1 MVLGPCNHRHRVIGA
16 QTTSALTT
24 HAAVLYCIPSS
35 KSKIRTKYSEATVN
49 VELLFIGNSSV
60 WKSSLIQRFS
70 DEKFLI
76 EDESGATV
84 GVDFRVHKMEVN
96 SRKVKPIIWVC
107 DTIFQSL
114 NDYVIG
120 LIDNHPLRH
129 KLE

>member
-1 MVLGPCNHRHRVIGA
+1 MRMK
-16 QTTSALTT
+16 
-24 HAAVLYCIPSS
+24 SS
-35 KSKIRTKYSEATVN
+35 GTLVN
-49 VELLFIGNSSV
+49 VGLPLVVNSGV
-60 WKSSLIQRFS
+60 GKSSLIWRFF
-70 DEKFLI
+70 DEKFLL
-76 EDESGATV
+76 EDESSATV

-96 SRKVKPIIWVC
+96 GRKVKPIIWVC

>member
-1 MVLGPCNHRHRVIGA
+1 M
-16 QTTSALTT
+16 
-24 HAAVLYCIPSS
+24 
-35 KSKIRTKYSEATVN
+35 RTKSSEATVN

-70 DEKFLI
+70 DEKFLL
-76 EDESGATV
+76 EDESSATV

-96 SRKVKPIIWVC
+96 SRKVRFIIWVFHI
-107 DTIFQSL
+107 IFQYL